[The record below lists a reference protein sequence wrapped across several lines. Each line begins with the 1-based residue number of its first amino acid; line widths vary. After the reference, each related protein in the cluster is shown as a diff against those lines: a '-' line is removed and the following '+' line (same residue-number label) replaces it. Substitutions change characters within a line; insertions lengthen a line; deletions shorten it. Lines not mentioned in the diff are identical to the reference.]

1 LSETFGPKPQCL
13 APDRLLS
20 HFLGL
25 GATGPDEEP
34 VPMSLAIAATVFAV
48 IFPAE
53 LPDKTALAS
62 LVLGSRYRPSWVF
75 AGVAAAFAV
84 HAALAVAAGSL
95 IGLLPHRPVEG
106 VVAALFVAGAAML
119 LRGRPESDDDEH
131 VELHGRQPSFWR
143 VAWTSFGVIL
153 VAEFGDLT
161 QIATA
166 TLAAKFH
173 DPLSVGVGAVLA
185 LWAVGALAIVG
196 GRSLLKVIP
205 LTWITRIAAVIMLVM
220 AGFSLAAAIA

>member
-1 LSETFGPKPQCL
+1 LSL
-13 APDRLLS
+13 
-20 HFLGL
+20 
-25 GATGPDEEP
+25 
-34 VPMSLAIAATVFAV
+34 SLAVIATVFVV

-75 AGVAAAFAV
+75 AGVAVAFAV

-95 IGLLPHRPVEG
+95 IALLPHRPVEA
-106 VVAALFVAGAAML
+106 VVAAAFAIGAVLL
-119 LRGRPESDDDEH
+119 LRGRHEADDEH
-131 VELHGRQPSFWR
+131 VELHGREPGFWR

-166 TLAAKFH
+166 SLAARFH
-173 DPLSVGVGAVLA
+173 DPLSVGIGAVLA
-185 LWAVGALAIVG
+185 LWAVAGLAIVG
-196 GRSLLKVIP
+196 GRGLLKVIP

>member
-1 LSETFGPKPQCL
+1 
-13 APDRLLS
+13 
-20 HFLGL
+20 
-25 GATGPDEEP
+25 
-34 VPMSLAIAATVFAV
+34 MSLSLAVIATVFVV

-62 LVLGSRYRPSWVF
+62 LVLGSRYRPLYVY

-95 IGLLPHRPVEG
+95 IALLPHRPVEA
-106 VVAALFVAGAAML
+106 VVAALFAIGAVLL
-119 LRGRPESDDDEH
+119 LRGRHESGDEH
-131 VELHGRQPSFWR
+131 VELHGREPGFWR

-166 TLAAKFH
+166 SLAARFH

-185 LWAVGALAIVG
+185 LWAVAGLAIVG
-196 GRSLLKVIP
+196 GRGLLKVIS

-220 AGFSLAAAIA
+220 AGLSLAAALA